1 MCCHIVCFVQYKNNV
16 SKFLSFVEG
25 VDRIICLEFVIFL
38 LCLKYLTFKYVVVFT
53 YVAFSLQLILLKLGW
68 QMP

>member
-1 MCCHIVCFVQYKNNV
+1 MLFPSFY
-16 SKFLSFVEG
+16 LSWKELIELYVG
-25 VDRIICLEFVIFL
+25 KDNSEFVIFL
-38 LCLKYLTFKYVVVFT
+38 LCLKYLTFKYLVVFT

>member
-1 MCCHIVCFVQYKNNV
+1 MLFPSFY
-16 SKFLSFVEG
+16 LSWKELIELYVWKDNF
-25 VDRIICLEFVIFL
+25 EFVIFL
-38 LCLKYLTFKYVVVFT
+38 LCLKYLTFKYVVIFT

>member
-1 MCCHIVCFVQYKNNV
+1 MSFPSFYLSWKKFIELYVCEDNF
-16 SKFLSFVEG
+16 
-25 VDRIICLEFVIFL
+25 EFVILL